1 MVSNSEIIFAP
12 SILSADFSNLALEC
26 QAVEAAG
33 CDWVHLD
40 VMDGHFVPN
49 LTFGPDVVSALRKHI
64 TTVMD
69 VHLMISPTALLLEK
83 FISTQADVITV
94 HVEATSHIYKDLQL
108 IRNSGIKAGV
118 ALNPGTP
125 ATTIAPLLDMIDLV
139 CIMTVNPGFGGQRF
153 ISNQLQKIRE
163 IRELIGNRSIYL
175 EVDGGIDTSNVGLAA
190 KAGANVFVAGTSIFK
205 GGSFKNPDIYRDN
218 IVDLRKQALGA

>member
-1 MVSNSEIIFAP
+1 MVSNREIFFAP

-26 QAVEAAG
+26 QAIEAAG

-94 HVEATSHIYKDLQL
+94 HVEATPHIYKDLQL

-125 ATTIAPLLDMIDLV
+125 VETIVPLLDMIDLV
-139 CIMTVNPGFGGQRF
+139 CVMTVNPGFGGQRF
-153 ISNQLQKIRE
+153 IPTQLQKIRE
-163 IRELIGNRSIYL
+163 IRELIGNRDIYL
-175 EVDGGIDTSNVGLAA
+175 EVDGGIDMSNVGLAA

-205 GGSFKNPDIYRDN
+205 GGSCKNPDIYRGN
-218 IVDLRKQALGA
+218 IVDLRKQALGT

>member
-1 MVSNSEIIFAP
+1 MSNREIFFAP

-94 HVEATSHIYKDLQL
+94 HVEATPHIYKDLQL

-125 ATTIAPLLDMIDLV
+125 VTTIAPLLDMIDLV
-139 CIMTVNPGFGGQRF
+139 CVMTVNPGFGGQRF
-153 ISNQLQKIRE
+153 IYSQLQKIKE
-163 IRELIGNRSIYL
+163 IRELIGNRNIYL
-175 EVDGGIDTSNVGLAA
+175 EVDGGIDTSNVASAA

-205 GGSFKNPDIYRDN
+205 DGSFKNPDIYRDN
-218 IVDLRKQALGA
+218 IVDLRKQAFGT

>member
-1 MVSNSEIIFAP
+1 MSNRDIFFAP
-12 SILSADFSNLALEC
+12 SILSADFSNLAKEC

-83 FISTQADVITV
+83 FISTQADVLTV
-94 HVEATSHIYKDLQL
+94 HVEATPHIYKDLQL

-125 ATTIAPLLDMIDLV
+125 VTTIAPLLDMIDLV
-139 CIMTVNPGFGGQRF
+139 CVMTVNPGFGGQRF
-153 ISNQLQKIRE
+153 ISSQLQKINE
-163 IRELIGNRSIYL
+163 IRELIGNRNIYL

-218 IVDLRKQALGA
+218 IVDLRKQAFGT

>member
-1 MVSNSEIIFAP
+1 MSNREIFFAP

-26 QAVEAAG
+26 QAIEAAG

-94 HVEATSHIYKDLQL
+94 HVEATPHIYKDLQL

-125 ATTIAPLLDMIDLV
+125 VETIVPLLDMIDLV
-139 CIMTVNPGFGGQRF
+139 CVMTVNPGFGGQRF
-153 ISNQLQKIRE
+153 IPTQLQKIRE
-163 IRELIGNRSIYL
+163 IRELIGNRDIYL
-175 EVDGGIDTSNVGLAA
+175 EVDGGIDMSNVGLAA

-205 GGSFKNPDIYRDN
+205 GGSCKNPDIYRGN
-218 IVDLRKQALGA
+218 IVDLRKQALGT

>member
-1 MVSNSEIIFAP
+1 MNNSEIFFAP
-12 SILSADFSNLALEC
+12 SILSADFANLALEC

-33 CDWVHLD
+33 CDWIHLD

-49 LTFGPDVVSALRKHI
+49 LTFGPDVVSALRSHI

-83 FISTQADVITV
+83 FISSQADIITV
-94 HVEATSHIYKDLQL
+94 HVEATPHIYKDLQL
-108 IRNSGIKAGV
+108 IRNSGVKAGV

-125 ATTIAPLLDMIDLV
+125 VSTIAPLLDMIDLV
-139 CIMTVNPGFGGQRF
+139 CVMTVNPGFGGQTF

-163 IRELIGNRSIYL
+163 IKKLIGNRSIYL

-205 GGSFKNPDIYRDN
+205 GGCFKNPDIYRDN
-218 IVDLRKQALGA
+218 IAALRKQALGT